1 MEKKKKVT
9 LIEKILDKENKENV
23 IEGEENTLEEG
34 DSYVVIRLNF
44 NKLYSD
50 NYFTFLKDIISE
62 NPDLDVIIHQITILK
77 DNLDTKRININKEE
91 ISAVAQVVTRIDKSL
106 DFLDHQVA
114 IILLQIHNFLKE
126 YIKIH

>member
-9 LIEKILDKENKENV
+9 LIEKTLDKENKENV
-23 IEGEENTLEEG
+23 IESEENTLEER

-44 NKLYSD
+44 NNLYSD
-50 NYFTFLKDIISE
+50 NYFKFLKDIISE

-91 ISAVAQVVTRIDKSL
+91 ISTVAQVVTRINKSL
-106 DFLDHQVA
+106 DFLDHQVSN
-114 IILLQIHNFLKE
+114 ILLQIHNFLKE

>member
-9 LIEKILDKENKENV
+9 LIEKTLDKENKENV
-23 IEGEENTLEEG
+23 IEREENALEEG

-44 NKLYSD
+44 NELYSD

-62 NPDLDVIIHQITILK
+62 NPDLDVIIHKITILK

-91 ISAVAQVVTRIDKSL
+91 ISAVAQVVTRINKSL

-114 IILLQIHNFLKE
+114 NILLQIHNFLKE